1 MFVEGKTPMAEKDVP
16 GKITQ
21 GRLHGK
27 GIDSN
32 NK

>member
-21 GRLHGK
+21 GEIAWERYRFQ
-27 GIDSN
+27 
-32 NK
+32 